1 LFFHKRLIAKER
13 NMVGSWIEQAHQFKS
28 PLSVVA
34 GFLLRSRQKQ
44 AERAKSRTEEIQ
56 QLRKELEQ
64 QRRTIHVQREQIAE
78 RNSRIAQLEI
88 ENQRRREEPPTMPH
102 DPPLPH
108 HEFGPKMISLCVNLA
123 RRIGL
128 RPVPDVLKMILDWL
142 AVKAKLPTWTAVRIW
157 MLRVGVAAI
166 QRPIEAGEDWVWL
179 ADHSNQIGPEKVLA
193 IIGLRASKMP
203 PPGQPLRHAD
213 VRVLEL
219 SPGTSWKRED
229 MAAAYEQLAQRC
241 GAPVA
246 VLVDGAVE
254 LREGA
259 ETLRKRR
266 ENLVILSDFKHF
278 AANVLKKVVGQ
289 DERFS
294 EFSTRLGGTRSA
306 IQQTELAHLTPPSP
320 KPKARFM
327 NLAPTLRWAEMV
339 SWQLS
344 QPRSQARHEITAER
358 MNDKLG
364 WLREFRDDIQRWN
377 ACQEV
382 VCASSQFINDQGLF
396 RGVTRQLRDHLRSLR
411 NGRAGDGAKD
421 SRDRRQVIASLLHFV
436 RRSESQLAGG
446 QRLPLSTEIL
456 ESSFSLFKQ
465 LERQHSKG
473 GFTSL
478 LAAYGGLLQ
487 ATTPASIRQDF
498 THVSVKQMQ
507 TWVSEKLGQTLA
519 SKRQTAYRECRNAA

>member
-1 LFFHKRLIAKER
+1 
-13 NMVGSWIEQAHQFKS
+13 MVTSWIEQAKQFKS

-34 GFLLRSRQKQ
+34 GFLLRSRETQT
-44 AERAKSRTEEIQ
+44 ERAKSQTQKIQ
-56 QLRKELEQ
+56 RLKKELEQ
-64 QRRTIHVQREQIAE
+64 QQRTIREQREQLAE
-78 RNSRIAQLEI
+78 QNSQIVRMQI
-88 ENQRRREEPPTMPH
+88 ENQRFHKQPPTLPD

-128 RPVPDVLKMILDWL
+128 RPAPDVLKMILAWLEVDANLPDW
-142 AVKAKLPTWTAVRIW
+142 TTVRTW

-166 QRPIEAGEDWVWL
+166 KQPIEQADDWIWM
-179 ADHSNQIGPEKVLA
+179 ADHSNQVGPEKVLA

-203 PPGQPLRHAD
+203 PPGQPLTHDD

-229 MAAAYEQLAQRC
+229 MAAAYEQLAGRC
-241 GAPVA
+241 GAPLS

-259 ETLRKRR
+259 ETLQKSRK
-266 ENLVILSDFKHF
+266 NMIILGDFKHY
-278 AANVLKKVVGQ
+278 AANVLKKIVGQ

-294 EFSTRLGGTRSA
+294 QFNTRCGRTRSA
-306 IQQTELAHLTPPSP
+306 IQQTELAHLSPPSP

-327 NLAPTLRWAEMV
+327 NLEPTLRWAKMV

-344 QPRSQARHEITAER
+344 HPRSQARQKITAER

-364 WLREFRDDIQRWN
+364 WLREFRDDIHRWH

-382 VCASSQFINDQGLF
+382 VCASSKFINEQGLF
-396 RGVTRQLRDHLRSLR
+396 PGAARQLRDHLRTLR
-411 NGRAGDGAKD
+411 NGDDDDETKNT
-421 SRDRRQVIASLLHFV
+421 RDRRQVTASLLRFV
-436 RRSESQLAGG
+436 RQSESKLAAG
-446 QRLPLSTEIL
+446 QRLPMSTEIL
-456 ESSFSLFKQ
+456 ESSFGLFKQ

-478 LAAYGGLLQ
+478 LAAYGCLLH
-487 ATTPASIRQDF
+487 ASTPESIRRDF
-498 THVSVKQMQ
+498 TQVTVKDMRD
-507 TWVSEKLGQTLA
+507 WVSTKLGKTLA
-519 SKRQTAYRECRNAA
+519 SKRQTAYQEFRNAA